1 MLAKIKC
8 NRAARIHFNQGS
20 TNSFLPAH
28 PESRIPDYPKSL
40 LILDEAIPC
49 VELFRDIAPT
59 TDANFDVCC
68 NKTGDCQINQ
78 DSSFRRKND
87 KLLVKWLKMFERAI
101 SKKSSSGY
109 DFNTPLNNS
118 FDLFQPE
125 SQSSMF
131 DICLDSSG
139 SDLDRNQ
146 FRKFWISVIVEIRIS
161 NK

>member
-1 MLAKIKC
+1 MQ
-8 NRAARIHFNQGS
+8 QGS
-20 TNSFLPAH
+20 QNSFQ
-28 PESRIPDYPKSL
+28 SRFNKLFLSSSSRVSDHPKSL
-40 LILDEAIPC
+40 LIPEKAIPC

-68 NKTGDCQINQ
+68 NKTGDCHINQ
-78 DSSFRRKND
+78 DSSFWRKNVR
-87 KLLVKWLKMFERAI
+87 LLARRLEMFVREI

-146 FRKFWISVIVEIRIS
+146 FRKFINSSYWQ
-161 NK
+161 